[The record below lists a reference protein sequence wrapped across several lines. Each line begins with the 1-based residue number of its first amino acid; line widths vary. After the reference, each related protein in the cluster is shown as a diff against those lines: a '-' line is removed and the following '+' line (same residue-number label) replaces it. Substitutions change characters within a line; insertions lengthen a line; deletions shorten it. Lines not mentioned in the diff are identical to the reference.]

1 MSTNCNCSK
10 CKKLRNTQGNKRSS
24 CTDDDCVACQKYI
37 HQETRYWCDRC
48 NKYHQIKNAG
58 WVEKN
63 HYTNNI
69 YSKRNPI
76 LKNNQKSRDPKKS
89 NRQNQGSKLKRS
101 TKSKSKKG
109 EKPNTDRVGPAGPI
123 GLRGPKGDAGP
134 NGLTGPIGPQ
144 GLVGASGKTGSKG
157 DSGTQG
163 IQGPTGKDGIGGQ
176 NTASGIKGDVGPQG
190 DQGISG
196 PPGKDGTNGQKGDA
210 GPQGSLGA
218 KGDVGL
224 QGIKGPSGINGQKG
238 NAGPQGSPGRKGD
251 IGSRGFLGIKGEVG
265 PQGSRG
271 LPGVDGKRGNIGP
284 QGPPGTKGDIGPQG
298 IQGPSGKDGQSS
310 NITSENIQGPPGQDG
325 LDGQKGDI
333 GPQGT
338 QGSSGKDGLDGQ
350 KGDIGQS
357 GQDGLDGET
366 TIGRQLTSYSKGIV
380 LTGTTEI
387 PGNSLVLI
395 DDQSGPISLILPTN
409 PPDGTTI
416 VIKNVRVGGST
427 SRIEIRP
434 GDVFNETI
442 ESPTGFSKYPPDTLT
457 FATFQGGITGE
468 SYEWMFCTST
478 TPSSWV
484 LILDSKALKLTIP
497 LAPPTEGSAS
507 IIKLGSKIFEEQKDT
522 CCPIITEFGV
532 GSGFFIRE
540 DGYICTCAHVV
551 LASGGSIPNANRA
564 SIVIV
569 DLTNANGVKGK
580 NVQVRCDIV
589 GIDQAADIAV
599 LKVRT
604 TSQDSIF
611 GFNLTNQ
618 SSIVWGDST
627 NALEGSPCHVIGQP
641 EGIDRR
647 SISSGTLRDNKFI
660 ATSNPLAP
668 EGIFFDAP
676 IHPGNSGSP
685 VFDSIGKVIGMACYS
700 YTSSTGN
707 GGIISLEDMAGGT
720 CQYIMQHVTNSIIS
734 TGSDYDGNKKGYLGL
749 GSWTPCIGVELYNL
763 RVNNPAFSLIGE
775 ANGLVVKSLDIIGGV
790 SGRRAHQ
797 ATIPIL
803 VNDVLLEIQVKNQ
816 DNTKIK
822 LGVYDDQYHIGRMT
836 WLHPPGTILTLTVIR
851 PSTGQTFTTDLTL
864 DVYPDQKDV
873 VFSSSNF
880 KSIDT
885 LSSTVNHLIREN

>member
-1 MSTNCNCSK
+1 M
-10 CKKLRNTQGNKRSS
+10 
-24 CTDDDCVACQKYI
+24 
-37 HQETRYWCDRC
+37 
-48 NKYHQIKNAG
+48 
-58 WVEKN
+58 
-63 HYTNNI
+63 
-69 YSKRNPI
+69 
-76 LKNNQKSRDPKKS
+76 
-89 NRQNQGSKLKRS
+89 
-101 TKSKSKKG
+101 
-109 EKPNTDRVGPAGPI
+109 
-123 GLRGPKGDAGP
+123 
-134 NGLTGPIGPQ
+134 
-144 GLVGASGKTGSKG
+144 
-157 DSGTQG
+157 
-163 IQGPTGKDGIGGQ
+163 
-176 NTASGIKGDVGPQG
+176 
-190 DQGISG
+190 
-196 PPGKDGTNGQKGDA
+196 
-210 GPQGSLGA
+210 
-218 KGDVGL
+218 VGL
-224 QGIKGPSGINGQKG
+224 
-238 NAGPQGSPGRKGD
+238 KGD
-251 IGSRGFLGIKGEVG
+251 IGS
-265 PQGSRG
+265 
-271 LPGVDGKRGNIGP
+271 
-284 QGPPGTKGDIGPQG
+284 QG
-298 IQGPSGKDGQSS
+298 I
-310 NITSENIQGPPGQDG
+310 
-325 LDGQKGDI
+325 
-333 GPQGT
+333 

-350 KGDIGQS
+350 KGDIGPQGIQGSSGKDGLDGQKGDIGPS
-357 GQDGLDGET
+357 GQDGLDGGT
-366 TIGRQLTSYSKGIV
+366 TIGRQLVSYSKGVI

-409 PPDGTTI
+409 PPDGTTVI
-416 VIKNVRVGGST
+416 IKNVRVGGSA

-442 ESPTGFSKYPPDTLT
+442 ENPTGFSKYPPDTLT
-457 FATFQGGITGE
+457 FAAFQGGIVGE
-468 SYEWMFCTST
+468 SYEWMYCTSI
-478 TPSSWV
+478 TPSTWV

-497 LAPPTEGSAS
+497 LTSVTEKS
-507 IIKLGSKIFEEQKDT
+507 GSKIFEEQKDA

-551 LASGGSIPNANRA
+551 MENGGSIPNANRA
-564 SIVIV
+564 SIIIV

-580 NVQVRCDIV
+580 NIQVRCDIV

-627 NALEGSPCHVIGQP
+627 NALEGSHCHVIGQP

-668 EGIFFDAP
+668 EGIFFDTP

-685 VFDSIGKVIGMACYS
+685 VFGSTGKVIGMACYS

-720 CQYIMQHVTNSIIS
+720 CQYIMQHVTDSIIS

-763 RVNNPAFSLIGE
+763 KVNNPAFSLIGE
-775 ANGLVVKSLDIIGGV
+775 ANGLVVKSLDIIDGV

-836 WLHPPGTILTLTVIR
+836 WLHPPGAILTLTVIR

-864 DVYPDQKDV
+864 DIYPDQKDV